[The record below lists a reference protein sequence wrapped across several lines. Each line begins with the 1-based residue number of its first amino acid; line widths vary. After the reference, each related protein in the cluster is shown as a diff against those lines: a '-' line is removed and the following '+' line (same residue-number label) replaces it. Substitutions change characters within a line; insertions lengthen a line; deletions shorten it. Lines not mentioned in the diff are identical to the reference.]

1 LIDEREAETVGIFR
15 KRIDAIFD
23 DLGDAGYAAYRP
35 DERWRGAGGGTR
47 RRRGASWL
55 KAARLGERPPT

>member
-35 DERWRGAGGGTR
+35 DERWRWVR
-47 RRRGASWL
+47 E
-55 KAARLGERPPT
+55 AALDAVAVLPG